1 MKREGS
7 CVSEQR
13 EAISGVILAGGR
25 SSRMGGQDKA
35 QMRLQGKPLWQHV
48 LQRLAPQVQDVSIS
62 ANRNLDGY
70 QQNHYHL
77 RTINDTLPD
86 YPGPLAGM
94 LSAFQQISSPWIAFS
109 ACDTPFIP
117 TDYVIRLWQQKRQA
131 PAVWVRSHE
140 RDHPALSLIHREVV
154 PELTRYLAS
163 GERRVIYFLQ
173 HIGGHAV
180 PFHDNE
186 QAFVNINTP
195 EELLRYEREI

>member
-1 MKREGS
+1 M
-7 CVSEQR
+7 SEQR
-13 EAISGVILAGGR
+13 ETISGVILAGGR

-48 LQRLAPQVQDVSIS
+48 WQRLAPQVQDVSIS
-62 ANRNLDGY
+62 ANRNLECY
-70 QQNHYHL
+70 QQSHL
-77 RTINDTLPD
+77 RIISDTLPD

-94 LSAFQQISSPWIAFS
+94 LSAFQQINCPWIAFS

-117 TDYVIRLWQQKRQA
+117 EDYVIRLWQQKRQA

-140 RDHPALSLIHREVV
+140 RDHPALSLIHRGVV

-173 HIGGHAV
+173 HIGGLAV

-195 EELLRYEREI
+195 EELLHYERKI